1 MIKIKK
7 KKIKTKTTM
16 TRVYEVRTHA
26 KRKTKIQNKQ
36 ILS

>member
-36 ILS
+36 I